1 MVLCWEFKLA
11 LNLGETKVTGILNKV
26 VPRAYVYLK
35 FYWQKNWLT
44 FIKVRYFV
52 ASADWPLNNFV

>member
-1 MVLCWEFKLA
+1 LA

-35 FYWQKNWLT
+35 FY
-44 FIKVRYFV
+44 
-52 ASADWPLNNFV
+52 